1 MSDHDGVFETL
12 RPRLFGVAYR
22 VLGSAPDAEDVVQ
35 DAWLRWRG
43 VDHATVRDPEA
54 FLVVTVT
61 RLALNLAQSAR
72 VRREQYVG
80 EWFPTPVD
88 TAADPALG
96 AERSAA
102 LELAVVHVLQRLSPE
117 ARAAYVLR
125 EAFDHPY
132 DRIAEILQVR
142 EAAARKLVSRAR
154 TRVAG
159 ERRTTVSRERV
170 RTLLDAFLA
179 AARDGDVAGLE
190 AVLVADVVSET
201 DGGGARRAG
210 RRPVVG
216 ANAVARFVAGF
227 SVRFM
232 ADASARTVE
241 VNGLPGAVFLV
252 DGAPVALLCPTASEA
267 GITRLMWVMN
277 PAKLAGFA

>member
-1 MSDHDGVFETL
+1 MTDRDAVFEAL

-35 DAWLRWRG
+35 DAWLRWHRAAG
-43 VDHATVRDPEA
+43 EARDPEA

-72 VRREQYVG
+72 ARREQYVG

-96 AERSAA
+96 AERSEA

-132 DRIAEILQVR
+132 HPIAEILQRQEPTV
-142 EAAARKLVSRAR
+142 RKLVSRAR
-154 TRVAG
+154 TQVAG
-159 ERRTTVSRERV
+159 ERRTTTSRERV
-170 RTLLDAFLA
+170 RELLEAFLA
-179 AARDGDVAGLE
+179 AARSGDVAGLE

-201 DGGGARRAG
+201 DGGGARRAA

-216 ANAVARFVAGF
+216 DNAVARFVAGF
-227 SVRFM
+227 STRFLDGM
-232 ADASARTVE
+232 STRIVE
-241 VNGLPGAVFLV
+241 ANGLPAGVLEV
-252 DGAPVALLCPTASEA
+252 DGAPVALLCPTASDD
-267 GITRLMWVMN
+267 GLTRLMWVMN
-277 PAKLAGFA
+277 AEKLTGFS

>member
-142 EAAARKLVSRAR
+142 EATARKLVSRAR